1 MKKFLCF
8 ALVCSMLISCS
19 SGTKIY
25 FVRHAEKGTGSPD
38 PDLTPEGRER
48 ARQLASYLRK
58 KKIKAIYSTETKRT
72 VQTAEPLSTMEK
84 IPIQYYRN
92 DTVQKFLYHVLEQG
106 KNTLIVGHSNTTI
119 KMLKDLLLNPSIP
132 EIPEDDFDNIFIVT
146 QKSRSGPSGFH
157 LKLKESTYGVKSP
170 PANLPV
176 STTAP
181 MNTMQ

>member
-1 MKKFLCF
+1 MKIFLCF

-25 FVRHAEKGTGSPD
+25 FVRHAEKGTGSQD

-48 ARQLASYLRK
+48 AQHLASYLKK

-72 VQTAEPLSTMEK
+72 VQTAEPLSIMKK

-92 DTVQKFLYHVLEQG
+92 DTVQRFLYHVLEQG
-106 KNTLIVGHSNTTI
+106 KNALIVGHSNTTI
-119 KMLKDLLLNPSIP
+119 QMLKILSLNPSIP

-170 PANLPV
+170 PAKSSGTTTSMTPV
-176 STTAP
+176 
-181 MNTMQ
+181 Q